1 MATHER
7 SCRKEEE
14 EEEKH
19 FLIDLSLLMFRNDIL
34 KMVLE
39 GSFRQFKEAPS

>member
-7 SCRKEEE
+7 SCRKEE

-39 GSFRQFKEAPS
+39 GLFRQFKEAPS